1 MKAAFGLAIILVSS
15 CSFAEEIPFLSG
27 KATTARRNARTP
39 VRIDPIEASLYEGTF
54 DPSKW
59 DDISTTSDKPFQG
72 RQFGSGY
79 AYFEVKANEEKAMFL
94 EAKGDSMVYVNNEPR
109 AGDPYSWGY
118 SSLPVQLKKG
128 KNTFLFAVGR
138 GSFSGKLVDIGKTI
152 SFNPSDQTTPDI
164 IKGERENL
172 MVAMIVRNATPGD
185 LDDLTIEAG
194 GVTTRLPRV
203 MGMSI
208 RKVGF
213 QVRPNADGKYKVNLK
228 RGGKV
233 VDSQP
238 LVLRIRDK
246 HQSHKRT
253 FVSTID
259 GSVQYYAVQP
269 SLSDGAGQALFL
281 SLHGASVE
289 AMGQADAYEPKS
301 WGYIVCP
308 TNRRPYGFDW
318 EDMGRI
324 DALEVFELAKKRYQ
338 TDPSQSYLTGHSMG
352 GHGTYQLGVLYPDKF
367 AAIAPCSGWVSF
379 LSYGGGATYPDTPVG
394 NVLKR
399 AMSAS
404 DTLSMKSNYLNKPIF
419 IMHGEAD
426 DNVPVSEARNM
437 RKELADH
444 PMLYW
449 HEEKGASHWYDTD
462 PEPGSGCED
471 YAPIFDM
478 FARAR
483 IPKYKEVRDFTFKTP
498 NLAASN
504 QCYWMKIMAQD
515 EAGSLSEVHAVSFPG
530 LRKFVIES
538 KNVAAFELD
547 SSVLYGKGAYTVE
560 VNGKAV
566 STKELGNGWA
576 RVDLKGNSDD
586 NQTLCTGFKSVFKN
600 HVTFVIP
607 SADPKSS
614 WARNKARFD
623 AEQLQ
628 YIGNGSVDIIT
639 EEEYM
644 NNPKPYTN
652 RNLIVYGDAQSVY
665 VNYLF
670 SGGINY
676 SRGGLIPAGGR
687 VCLEA
692 KVQNGRVVGH
702 IYGTDESSAVYGDR
716 IPLFSS
722 GASLPDYLLLDKSFL
737 TDGLKGVFDLHFWSP
752 EKK

>member
-1 MKAAFGLAIILVSS
+1 MKAAIGLVLLLAPVFVL
-15 CSFAEEIPFLSG
+15 AEEIPFLSG

-39 VRIDPIEASLYEGTF
+39 IRIDPIEASFYDGTF
-54 DPSKW
+54 DTTKW
-59 DDISTTSDKPFQG
+59 DDVTTTADKPFQG
-72 RQFGSGY
+72 RQFGGGY
-79 AYFEVKANEEKAMFL
+79 AYFEVNSSSDKPMFL
-94 EAKGDSMVYVNNEPR
+94 ESKGNSMVYVNSEPR

-118 SSLPVQLKKG
+118 VSLPVQLHKG

-138 GSFSGKLVDIGKTI
+138 GSFSGKLVDVAKTI
-152 SFNPSDQTTPDI
+152 SFNPGDQTTPDI
-164 IKGERENL
+164 IKGEKENL
-172 MVAMIVRNATPGD
+172 WVAFIVRNAATGD
-185 LDDLTIEAG
+185 LDDLSIDAG
-194 GVTTRLPRV
+194 GMTTRVPRV
-203 MGMSI
+203 MGTSV

-213 QVRPNADGKYKVNLK
+213 EVRPNADGKYTVRLK

-233 VDSQP
+233 VDSLP
-238 LVLRIRDK
+238 LVLRVRDK

-253 FVSTID
+253 FVSSID
-259 GSVQYYAVQP
+259 GSIQYYGVQP
-269 SLSDGAGQALFL
+269 SLSDGPGQALFL

-318 EDMGRI
+318 EDMGRL

-379 LSYGGGATYPDTPVG
+379 LSYGGGSNYPDTPVG

-399 AMSAS
+399 AMSVS
-404 DTLSMKSNYLNKPIF
+404 DTLSMKSNYFNKPIF
-419 IMHGEAD
+419 IMHGEVD

-504 QCYWMKIMAQD
+504 SCYWLKIMAQD
-515 EAGSLSEVHAVSFPG
+515 EAGSISEVHATSFPG

-538 KNVAAFELD
+538 KNVASFEVD
-547 SSVLYGKGAYTVE
+547 SSVLYGQGAFTVE
-560 VNGKAV
+560 VNGKAA
-566 STKELGNGWA
+566 STQDVGNGWA
-576 RVDLKGNSDD
+576 LVGPKSDFD
-586 NQTLCTGFKSVFKN
+586 QTKLTGFKSVFNN
-600 HVTFVIP
+600 HVTLVLPTGGSIAFQT
-607 SADPKSS
+607 
-614 WARNKARFD
+614 WARNKARYD
-623 AEQLQ
+623 AEQLW
-628 YIGNGSVDIIT
+628 YVGNGSVEILTD
-639 EEEYM
+639 EEYLR
-644 NNPKPYTN
+644 NEKAFGS
-652 RNLIVYGDAQSVY
+652 RNLILYGDMPANKAGKILYEEIKAFDDFVS
-665 VNYLF
+665 F
-670 SGGINY
+670 SATI
-676 SRGGLIPAGGR
+676 
-687 VCLEA
+687 
-692 KVQNGRVVGH
+692 QNGRVVGQ
-702 IYGTDESSAVYGDR
+702 IKGSDDQTCKFGDR
-716 IPLFSS
+716 VPLFTS
-722 GASLPDYLLLDKSFL
+722 GASLPDFL
-737 TDGLKGVFDLHFWSP
+737 MLKPTFLKDGLTGVIKARFKGDR
-752 EKK
+752 